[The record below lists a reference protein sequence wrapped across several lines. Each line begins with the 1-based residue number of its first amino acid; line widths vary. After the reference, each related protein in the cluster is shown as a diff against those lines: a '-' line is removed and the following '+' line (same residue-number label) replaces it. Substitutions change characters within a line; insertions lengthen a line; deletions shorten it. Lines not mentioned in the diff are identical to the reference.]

1 MSKTLLLADDSV
13 TIQKV
18 VGITFAS
25 EDVELITV
33 DNGDDALSRAR
44 EIKPD
49 LVLADISMPGLDG
62 YELCAAIKAEP
73 DLAGTPVILLT
84 GTFETFDERRTSE
97 AGAEAHISKPFE
109 AQALVDLVRSLLERR
124 PTAPSEESGAQAPT
138 EMIED
143 LTPAPLP
150 MAEEALAAVRIEQ
163 PEPLV
168 DDFGFD
174 DLDFE
179 RESEPTAGTLAAAA
193 QTQVLAE
200 IPTLDPDL
208 LPEPDEVD
216 PLADE
221 AISTTAGDDV
231 PDEDLLEVAPLLPE
245 SELESDEAEPAVIEA
260 APDLWAAEAE
270 ATVVAEPA
278 LPEFPSL
285 DAPDDYELPLDATV
299 VAEPGPSASEFPEL
313 TPLEQIDEPTAPD
326 PSTPTFASAE
336 DPDEGKTKLLDPSAM
351 ASFPALDEP
360 EPAAD
365 SAREAREA
373 PWPPVAP
380 AEMSEEEAEAP
391 GAFGFLPEPD
401 GAAVDPLAGSEVS
414 TAREN
419 GDDSDIFGDPLDD
432 TPIPAAD
439 FADEETAPDL
449 EPDSVS
455 SPEDEESSA
464 DRVSPAALTPDELPG
479 EPLVEAH
486 PAVAEEASPQP
497 PAYAEAMPGIEE
509 LPEIEALPTIEPEQ
523 PLEPEYALE
532 PEPAIEPEQPLEPE
546 YALEPEPAIE
556 PEQPLEPE
564 YALEPEPAIE
574 PEAPLEL
581 EALLEPEVPFEPDTE
596 IEPRPPAEPEP
607 PLEPEAS
614 QPPMPAV
621 APPSIDANTVQQAL
635 EKVAWEAFGPLSEQL
650 IREVLKKVEEIA
662 WEVVPQLA
670 EQLVKEEIDRL
681 KRDADD

>member
-1 MSKTLLLADDSV
+1 MA
-13 TIQKV
+13 
-18 VGITFAS
+18 
-25 EDVELITV
+25 
-33 DNGDDALSRAR
+33 
-44 EIKPD
+44 
-49 LVLADISMPGLDG
+49 
-62 YELCAAIKAEP
+62 
-73 DLAGTPVILLT
+73 
-84 GTFETFDERRTSE
+84 
-97 AGAEAHISKPFE
+97 PF
-109 AQALVDLVRSLLERR
+109 L
-124 PTAPSEESGAQAPT
+124 
-138 EMIED
+138 
-143 LTPAPLP
+143 
-150 MAEEALAAVRIEQ
+150 
-163 PEPLV
+163 
-168 DDFGFD
+168 
-174 DLDFE
+174 
-179 RESEPTAGTLAAAA
+179 
-193 QTQVLAE
+193 
-200 IPTLDPDL
+200 
-208 LPEPDEVD
+208 
-216 PLADE
+216 
-221 AISTTAGDDV
+221 
-231 PDEDLLEVAPLLPE
+231 
-245 SELESDEAEPAVIEA
+245 
-260 APDLWAAEAE
+260 
-270 ATVVAEPA
+270 
-278 LPEFPSL
+278 
-285 DAPDDYELPLDATV
+285 
-299 VAEPGPSASEFPEL
+299 
-313 TPLEQIDEPTAPD
+313 
-326 PSTPTFASAE
+326 
-336 DPDEGKTKLLDPSAM
+336 
-351 ASFPALDEP
+351 ALDEP

-365 SAREAREA
+365 PAREASDA
-373 PWPPVAP
+373 PLPPV
-380 AEMSEEEAEAP
+380 
-391 GAFGFLPEPD
+391 AFGFLPEPD

-532 PEPAIEPEQPLEPE
+532 PEPAIEPE
-546 YALEPEPAIE
+546 
-556 PEQPLEPE
+556 
-564 YALEPEPAIE
+564 
-574 PEAPLEL
+574 APLEL